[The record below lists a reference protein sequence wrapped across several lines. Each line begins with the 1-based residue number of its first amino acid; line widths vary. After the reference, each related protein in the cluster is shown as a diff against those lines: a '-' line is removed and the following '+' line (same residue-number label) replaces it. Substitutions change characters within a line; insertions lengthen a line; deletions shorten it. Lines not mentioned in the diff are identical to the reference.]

1 MRGFKPFSQKTYGI
15 AIFPLKYI
23 RGFTL
28 LTKIST
34 HLQSNE
40 HPTFSPSFA
49 STFSTPPLF
58 RHFQSLSPPSSVAVT
73 THYSTSYS
81 FFAYT
86 FRPQPSFLSFAS
98 FSQRFLLSPSQP
110 LRRRRH
116 HPLSPKYH

>member
-58 RHFQSLSPPSSVAVT
+58 RHFQSLSPPT
-73 THYSTSYS
+73 T
-81 FFAYT
+81 
-86 FRPQPSFLSFAS
+86 PQATPSLPTVSGRNLLF
-98 FSQRFLLSPSQP
+98 FLL
-110 LRRRRH
+110 
-116 HPLSPKYH
+116 PLSHKGFFYHHHNPFAAAATIHSHLNTIKSSFKQ